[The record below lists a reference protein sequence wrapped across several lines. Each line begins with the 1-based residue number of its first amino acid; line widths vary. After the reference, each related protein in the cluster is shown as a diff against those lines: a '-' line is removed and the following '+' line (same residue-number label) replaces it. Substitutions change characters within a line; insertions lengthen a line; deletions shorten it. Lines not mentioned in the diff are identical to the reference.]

1 MISIIDYGVGNLA
14 SIKNMLKKAGFESQ
28 LASDE
33 ETLEK
38 ATRIILP
45 GIGAFDH
52 CMQRFNAS
60 GLRPL
65 VTRKVMEDRVPLLG
79 ICVGLQMLME
89 NSEEGS
95 EPGLGWI
102 AGKTIKFKK
111 DRVGDLK
118 IPHMGW
124 TDVQLSKASPLT
136 EALGAQPRFYFVH
149 SFHVAPSDPGDELLA
164 ADYGYRFTAAVSR
177 NNLFGVQ
184 FHPEK
189 SHRYGMKILQNFSQL
204 A

>member
-1 MISIIDYGVGNLA
+1 
-14 SIKNMLKKAGFESQ
+14 MLKKAGFESV
-28 LASDE
+28 LASDISTIE
-33 ETLEK
+33 NADK
-38 ATRIILP
+38 IILP

-60 GLRPL
+60 GLRSL
-65 VTRKVMEDRVPLLG
+65 VTQKVIEEKVPLLG

-102 AGKTIKFKK
+102 AGKTVKFKK
-111 DRVGDLK
+111 EKLGDLK

-124 TDVQLSKASPLT
+124 TDVEIVKPSELT
-136 EALGAQPRFYFVH
+136 KDLGNEPRFYFVH
-149 SFHVAPSDPGDELLA
+149 SFYVQPDNKEDELLRA
-164 ADYGYRFTAAVSR
+164 NYGYDFTAAVSR
-177 NNLFGVQ
+177 DNIYGVQ

-189 SHRYGMKILQNFSQL
+189 SHKYGMKVLENFSRC
-204 A
+204 

>member
-1 MISIIDYGVGNLA
+1 
-14 SIKNMLKKAGFESQ
+14 MLKKAGFDSV
-28 LASDE
+28 LASDISTIE
-33 ETLEK
+33 NADK
-38 ATRIILP
+38 IILP

-60 GLRPL
+60 GLRSL
-65 VTRKVMEDRVPLLG
+65 VTQKVIEEKVPLLG

-102 AGKTIKFKK
+102 AGKTVKFKK
-111 DRVGDLK
+111 EKLGDLK

-124 TDVQLSKASPLT
+124 TDVEIVKHSELT
-136 EALGAQPRFYFVH
+136 KDLGNEPRFYFVH
-149 SFHVAPSDPGDELLA
+149 SFYVQPDNKEDELLKA
-164 ADYGYRFTAAVSR
+164 NYGYDFTAGVGR
-177 NNLFGVQ
+177 DNIYGVQ

-189 SHRYGMKILQNFSQL
+189 SHKYGMKILENFSRC
-204 A
+204 